1 MISESKLERSGE
13 KPKEITFS
21 LPKKFH
27 RVQNDFML
35 DNDCQRPLSALRDA
49 IMMGDY

>member
-13 KPKEITFS
+13 KPKEITFF

-27 RVQNDFML
+27 RAQDDVML
-35 DNDCQRPLSALRDA
+35 VNDCQRPLSALRDA